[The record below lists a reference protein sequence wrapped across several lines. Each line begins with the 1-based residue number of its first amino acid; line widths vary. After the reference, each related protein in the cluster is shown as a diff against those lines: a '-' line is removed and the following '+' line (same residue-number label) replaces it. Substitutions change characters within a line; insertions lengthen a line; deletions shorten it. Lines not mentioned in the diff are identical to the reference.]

1 MRWLNHLLRAERGA
15 SAVMVGILMIPLL
28 GFLAIAID
36 VGALYAEKAQL
47 QNGADA
53 AAIAIARNC
62 AVDGL
67 CNSPTTVAN
76 QARDFANVNSNDAKS
91 NASAV
96 VPAPSPAPPNSVQVV
111 ATTLE
116 ASGASAIRPFF
127 AIGAAPTTMSVVAQA
142 EWGSP
147 EAANVLPLAISYC
160 EFRPALDG
168 KLQLIRYDRNLECA
182 GRDGHPIP
190 GGFGWIDPIADTCEA
205 AVSLTSET
213 VPSDPGN
220 DPPTSDCDT
229 YFNAMLN
236 TTILVPIFD
245 RAYASNGNDAVTGAV
260 GSYHIYAFA
269 AFRITGWK
277 FSGNNNLPMTSLDP
291 VAQASPA
298 TKCTGNCRGIQGYF
312 DHWVSV
318 DSAEVQE
325 LGGPNLGAEF
335 VRLIK

>member
-1 MRWLNHLLRAERGA
+1 VRWLNHLLRAERGA

-62 AVDGL
+62 AIDDL
-67 CNSPTTVAN
+67 CDSPTTAVA
-76 QARDFANVNSNDAKS
+76 QAQSFANVNSNDGTS
-91 NASAV
+91 NVLTPTFPTS
-96 VPAPSPAPPNSVQVV
+96 SSVQVV
-111 ATTLE
+111 ASTLE
-116 ASGASAIRPFF
+116 ESGASGIRPFF
-127 AIGAAPTTMSVVAQA
+127 AIGAAPNTVSVRAQA

-147 EAANVLPLAISYC
+147 GAANVLPLAISYC

-168 KLQLIRYDRNLECA
+168 RLQLIRYDRNLECA

-190 GGFGWIDPIADTCEA
+190 GGFGWIEPIADTCEA
-205 AVSLTSET
+205 AINLTSVT
-213 VPSDPGN
+213 IPSDPGN
-220 DPPTSDCDT
+220 DPPAGDCDT

-245 RAYASNGNDAVTGAV
+245 RAYASNGTDVVTGAV

-277 FSGNNNLPMTSLDP
+277 FSGNNNLPMTRLDP

-318 DSAEVQE
+318 DSAEVEE